1 VFYKYTF
8 ENVVI
13 SSVSIGGGQG
23 QEFPVETVSFTFGK
37 VKWEYNHLDNKSGA
51 KVASMSASHDL
62 VKNVTA

>member
-1 VFYKYTF
+1 
-8 ENVVI
+8 
-13 SSVSIGGGQG
+13 
-23 QEFPVETVSFTFGK
+23 VETVSFTFGK